1 MEYTTINASTGI
13 ELTIVIP
20 AYNEEN
26 RFPAMLSRLLEGF
39 SNGLFDYLST
49 QVLVVD
55 DGSRDNTA
63 NIARSYLRD
72 LPWANIIRLPAN
84 RGKGAAVRSG
94 VIRAR
99 GKRLVFIDADMAIDP
114 LAIPELVSKLD
125 HCDIA
130 IASRA
135 HPQSKN
141 IGPLVSR
148 TIAGRAFNALVRR
161 ITGMNFLDTQCG
173 FKAFNTKV
181 AKILFYLSTVDHFS
195 FDVEILWIAKEL
207 GMTIE
212 EAPVTWRHVNGSHIN
227 AITDPL
233 SMLIDVYRTT
243 SQPPQLRGL
252 PIISVHRSKNQN
264 VSEKGNKLPELSP
277 KVRGNQNDDQDS
289 ADTVMLQD
297 SISRAIRVADLTV
310 PYEDGVAVIMPLSS
324 ASERKAMT
332 TSLTDRIPGIT
343 CSESWATIGTLL
355 DKGLR
360 WKNPPSNYNITP
372 DKNEMGNGSSRI
384 SNGNNEVDK
393 GTTRTDISNIDISD
407 IEVGKDAEVNESV
420 TKDSL
425 QPNKTDLKTETTDLP
440 YSINDHRQQTA
451 PE

>member
-1 MEYTTINASTGI
+1 MIDTSTGI
-13 ELTIVIP
+13 ELTIAIP

-26 RFPAMLSRLLEGF
+26 RLPAMLNRLLEGF

-49 QVLVVD
+49 QVLVID

-63 NIARSYLRD
+63 NIARSYLHD
-72 LPWANIIRLPAN
+72 LPWANVIRLPAN
-84 RGKGAAVRSG
+84 QGKGAAIRSG
-94 VIRAR
+94 VTRAR
-99 GKRLVFIDADMAIDP
+99 GKRFVFIDADMAFDP

-148 TIAGRAFNALVRR
+148 TIAGRVFNTLVRR
-161 ITGMNFLDTQCG
+161 ITGINFLDTQSG

-212 EAPVTWRHVNGSHIN
+212 EAPVNWRHVNGSHIN
-227 AITDPL
+227 AIIDPL

-243 SQPPQLRGL
+243 SQPPQSRGL
-252 PIISVHRSKNQN
+252 PIIFVHRSKNQN
-264 VSEKGNKLPELSP
+264 VAEKGNKLPELSP
-277 KVRGNQNDDQDS
+277 KVRGNQNDDQNS
-289 ADTVMLQD
+289 ADTAMLQD
-297 SISRAIRVADLTV
+297 FISRAIRVTDLTT
-310 PYEDGVAVIMPLSS
+310 PYGDGVAVIMPLSS
-324 ASERKAMT
+324 ASERKVMT

-343 CSESWATIGTLL
+343 CSESWTTIGTLL

-360 WKNPPSNYNITP
+360 W
-372 DKNEMGNGSSRI
+372 RI
-384 SNGNNEVDK
+384 PQQETSE
-393 GTTRTDISNIDISD
+393 T
-407 IEVGKDAEVNESV
+407 AEGLE
-420 TKDSL
+420 DSL
-425 QPNKTDLKTETTDLP
+425 SQAVEIENSTTGNP
-440 YSINDHRQQTA
+440 
-451 PE
+451 

>member
-1 MEYTTINASTGI
+1 MIDTSTGI
-13 ELTIVIP
+13 ELTIAIP

-26 RFPAMLSRLLEGF
+26 RLPAMLNRLLEGF
-39 SNGLFDYLST
+39 SNELFDYLST
-49 QVLVVD
+49 QVLVID

-63 NIARSYLRD
+63 NIARSYLHD
-72 LPWANIIRLPAN
+72 LPWANVIRLPAN
-84 RGKGAAVRSG
+84 QGKGAAIRSG
-94 VIRAR
+94 VTRAR
-99 GKRLVFIDADMAIDP
+99 GKRFVFIDADMAFDP

-141 IGPLVSR
+141 IGPLVGR
-148 TIAGRAFNALVRR
+148 TIAGRVFNTLVRR
-161 ITGMNFLDTQCG
+161 ITGINFLDTQSG

-212 EAPVTWRHVNGSHIN
+212 EAPVNWRHVNGSHIN
-227 AITDPL
+227 AIIDPL

-243 SQPPQLRGL
+243 SQPPQSRGL
-252 PIISVHRSKNQN
+252 PIIFVHRSKNQN
-264 VSEKGNKLPELSP
+264 VAEKGNKLPKLSP
-277 KVRGNQNDDQDS
+277 RARSNQSDDQDS

-297 SISRAIRVADLTV
+297 SISRATRVTDLTT
-310 PYEDGVAVIMPLSS
+310 PYGDGVAVIMPLSA
-324 ASERKAMT
+324 ASERKAMA
-332 TSLTDRIPGIT
+332 TSLTDHIPGIT

-360 WKNPPSNYNITP
+360 WRIPQQATP
-372 DKNEMGNGSSRI
+372 EAGEGL
-384 SNGNNEVDK
+384 E
-393 GTTRTDISNIDISD
+393 
-407 IEVGKDAEVNESV
+407 
-420 TKDSL
+420 DSL
-425 QPNKTDLKTETTDLP
+425 SQAVEIENSTTGNP
-440 YSINDHRQQTA
+440 
-451 PE
+451 